1 MDAQLKKGIL
11 EMCILQ
17 ILSKED
23 TYGYPLMQTMQDYFP
38 TMDESTIYTILRRIN
53 KEGYTETYYS
63 DKSGGPTRKYYH
75 LTIAGKDRLSQMNS
89 EWETIISIV
98 NNIKK
103 GGELP

>member
-11 EMCILQ
+11 EMCILH
-17 ILSKED
+17 ILSKGD
-23 TYGYPLMQTMQDYFP
+23 IYGYPLMQNMQDYFP
-38 TMDESTIYTILRRIN
+38 SMDESTIYAILRRIN

-63 DKSGGPTRKYYH
+63 DVSGGPTRKYYH
-75 LTIAGKDRLSQMNS
+75 ITREGKKRLSQINS

-103 GGELP
+103 GGAS